1 MAQENQLS
9 RFGAYGRSVD
19 VPGPNGLNLPM
30 NPAAKYHFVGAATL
44 ASYADFQ
51 SEFKGVD
58 GDGANRIFP
67 TIVAAIA
74 DAGVVAARGD
84 VLLLMP
90 GHTETISSATALTM
104 SKSMITVIGLGFG
117 ASRPTI
123 TLDTANTATINVTAA
138 QVVFQNC
145 VFVAN
150 FLAIAALFTLTT
162 AKDFMLLNCEF
173 RDTSAVLNF
182 LNIVT
187 TAATSNA
194 ADGLTIDSSA
204 AYLLATSG
212 AVNLLSALGTN
223 DRVKIVNNY
232 FASLTTNAG
241 AVIPIATGK
250 ILTNFR
256 LENNRFNLQNAT
268 GTATGYI
275 ITTNGSTNSGFIHGN
290 YDHALPT
297 TPLFCTA
304 SSGFV
309 YGLNYHSDQADLAGY
324 LVPAA
329 DV

>member
-1 MAQENQLS
+1 MQENQLS

-19 VPGPNGLNLPM
+19 IAVSANLNVPMAPN
-30 NPAAKYHFVGAATL
+30 AKYHFVGAATL
-44 ASYADFQ
+44 PSYADFQ
-51 SEFKGVD
+51 QEFKGQD
-58 GDGANRIFP
+58 GDGGNRIFP
-67 TIVAAIA
+67 SIVAAIA
-74 DAGVVAARGD
+74 DANVVSGRGD
-84 VLLLMP
+84 VLLVLP

-104 SKSMITVIGLGFG
+104 SKAAIVVLGLGFG
-117 ASRPTI
+117 ATRPTI

-150 FLAIAALFTLTT
+150 FLAIAACFTLTT
-162 AKDFMLLNCEF
+162 AKDFQLLNCEF
-173 RDTSAVLNF
+173 RDTSSVLNF

-194 ADGLTIDSSA
+194 ADGLNISGCNMF
-204 AYLLATSG
+204 LLATSG
-212 AVNLLSALGTN
+212 AVTLLSALGTN
-223 DRVKIVNNY
+223 DRVMVSGNY
-232 FASLTTNAG
+232 YSTPTTNAG
-241 AVIPIATGK
+241 AVIPIAAGK

-256 LENNRFNLQNAT
+256 LIGNLFNLVNAT

-275 ITTNGSTNSGFIHGN
+275 ITTNGSTNTGFIDGN
-290 YDHALPT
+290 RDHALPT

-309 YGLNYHSDQADLAGY
+309 YGANLHSDQADLQGY